1 MLPGPAVPDSCLVS
15 FHILWAILSTTTVQ
29 GVAEVFTD
37 GFKNGSIFMEDPVS
51 IPTGVAIDFGG
62 LAAKVVVLMD
72 LMPAVSLRRE
82 SDYLSFHLGF
92 LPSFI
97 SAHFMTHPHPCCIL
111 TRGVMILF
119 FLESES

>member
-1 MLPGPAVPDSCLVS
+1 M
-15 FHILWAILSTTTVQ
+15 
-29 GVAEVFTD
+29 
-37 GFKNGSIFMEDPVS
+37 KDPVS

-72 LMPAVSLRRE
+72 LMPAVSSRRE

-97 SAHFMTHPHPCCIL
+97 SAHFMTHPHPD
-111 TRGVMILF
+111 F
-119 FLESES
+119 SESKLFLFLARVHVSWDFPSLSCPCMAKVTS